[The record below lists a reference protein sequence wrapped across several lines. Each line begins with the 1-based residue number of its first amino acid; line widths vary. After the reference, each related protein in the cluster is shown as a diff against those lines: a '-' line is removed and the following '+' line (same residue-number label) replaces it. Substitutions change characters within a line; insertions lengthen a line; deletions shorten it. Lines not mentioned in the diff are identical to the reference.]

1 MNTNRKLGSL
11 LLYFN
16 VIFLSFL
23 FLSGCTPPQEP
34 QLRIGTNIWIGYEP
48 LYLARKL
55 GYYDNTKIKLVEMS
69 SASDVM
75 HAMRNG
81 LLEGAALTLDE
92 TLTLLDDGID
102 LKVILVMDISN
113 GADVLLAKPEI
124 KSMEDLRGKSVAVE
138 YSAVG
143 AILLDAALQ
152 SSGLTASDIKIIS
165 CSANEHIEC
174 YKQADAVVTFDPTRT
189 KLLNQGAHELFSS
202 SQIQGQIVDVLV
214 VQSKAIDTNPDALK
228 QLIAGYF
235 NAREYVD
242 VNSEVAAKL
251 MAIRMQISAEE
262 VLKSFE
268 GIRLPVLEENW
279 FLLSGEPEPLQ
290 LTVDMLSQLLLE
302 KKFLKNP
309 LPDESFIDN
318 TFLPAR
324 KID

>member
-1 MNTNRKLGSL
+1 MNAIRKYRFL
-11 LLYFN
+11 LLCFN
-16 VIFLSFL
+16 VSFFFFL
-23 FLSGCTPPQEP
+23 FMSGCTQQQEP
-34 QLRIGTNIWIGYEP
+34 QLRIGSNVWMGYEP

-55 GYYDNTKIKLVEMS
+55 GYYDNTKIKLVEMG

-75 HAMRNG
+75 HAIRNG
-81 LLEGAALTLDE
+81 VLEGAALTLDE
-92 TLTLLDDGID
+92 TLTLIDDGLD

-124 KSMEDLRGKSVAVE
+124 KSMTDLRGKSVAVE

-152 SSGLTASDIKIIS
+152 SSGLTASDIKVVS
-165 CSANEHIEC
+165 CSVDEHIEC
-174 YKQADAVVTFDPTRT
+174 YKKTDAVVTFDPVRT

-214 VQSKAIDTNPDALK
+214 VKSKTIDTNPEALK

-235 NAREYVD
+235 SAREYID

-251 MAIRMQISAEE
+251 MGIRMQISAEE

-279 FLLSGEPEPLQ
+279 FLLSGEPVPLQ
-290 LTVDMLSQLLLE
+290 LTAENLSQLLLQ

-309 LPDESFIDN
+309 LPEESLVDSG
-318 TFLPAR
+318 FLPER
-324 KID
+324 KLD

>member
-34 QLRIGTNIWIGYEP
+34 QLRIGSNIWIGYEP

-55 GYYDNTKIKLVEMS
+55 GYYDNTKIKLVEMG

-92 TLTLLDDGID
+92 TLTLIDDGID

-113 GADVLLAKPEI
+113 GADVVLAKPEI
-124 KSMEDLRGKSVAVE
+124 KSMGDLRGKSVAVE

-152 SSGLTASDIKIIS
+152 SSGLTASDIKIVA

-174 YKQADAVVTFDPTRT
+174 YKTADAVVTFDPVRT
-189 KLLNQGAHELFSS
+189 QLLNQGAHELFSS

-214 VQSKAIDTNPDALK
+214 VTSKAIDTNPEALK
-228 QLIAGYF
+228 QLITGYF
-235 NAREYVD
+235 NAREYID
-242 VNSEVAAKL
+242 MNSEVAAKL
-251 MAIRMQISAEE
+251 MAIRMKISAEE

-268 GIRLPVLEENW
+268 GIRLPVLEESW

-302 KKFLKNP
+302 KKLLKKP
-309 LPDESFIDN
+309 LPDKSLIDSR
-318 TFLPAR
+318 FLPAR